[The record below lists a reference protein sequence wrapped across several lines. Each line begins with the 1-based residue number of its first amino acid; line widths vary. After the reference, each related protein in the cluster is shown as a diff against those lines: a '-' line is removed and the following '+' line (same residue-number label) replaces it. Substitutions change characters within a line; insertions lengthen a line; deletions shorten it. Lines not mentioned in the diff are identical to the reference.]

1 MSTATIIFIG
11 VGFYIVL
18 MVAIGAYASGKT
30 HTVNEFIVAGRGLPV
45 WLCSTTIVATWFG
58 GGTMMGASG
67 AAYDNGMLGVI
78 ADPLGAALALF
89 LFGFFFA
96 RLFRRLRIL
105 TVADYMAQRYG
116 QVAAMAITATILFS
130 NIAWVGAMLVAFG
143 LIFETL
149 TGTPLIVGI
158 VGGALV
164 IFVYTAV
171 GGLWAVAL
179 TDFLQMV
186 ILVVGL
192 IMLLIVVLTDVGGWS
207 AIGPR
212 LPADTF
218 RLLPGENTGEQWLNY
233 LRAWTIV
240 GLVDLSAQTLVQ
252 RALAAK
258 SERTAQNAFYLGG
271 LGYFVFGMI
280 PVTLGI
286 IASVSMPELADP
298 ESVIPSLAI
307 EHLHPVAVAIF
318 VGALLAAIMSSADSA
333 LLGCASMIANNV
345 LPLVRHNPSDRL
357 GLIVARTSI
366 PVCGVVAIIVALKIQ
381 VVFDLMLDANIL
393 GLAAIIVPF
402 ILGVWWKKAN
412 RTGALS
418 AMGAGLSAWL
428 LTLFF
433 APHLP
438 ADFVGLGVSLLTM
451 LVVTPLTQKIDPP
464 RALVDS
470 DGKPVE
476 MTDRLGTLPLWK
488 RTAS

>member
-1 MSTATIIFIG
+1 
-11 VGFYIVL
+11 
-18 MVAIGAYASGKT
+18 
-30 HTVNEFIVAGRGLPV
+30 
-45 WLCSTTIVATWFG
+45 
-58 GGTMMGASG
+58 
-67 AAYDNGMLGVI
+67 
-78 ADPLGAALALF
+78 
-89 LFGFFFA
+89 
-96 RLFRRLRIL
+96 
-105 TVADYMAQRYG
+105 MAQRYG

-258 SERTAQNAFYLGG
+258 SERAAQNAFYLGG

-418 AMGAGLSAWL
+418 AMAIGNGRRPVGLAADAVLRSAPACRLCRTRRLVIDDARRNATDTEDRSAPGTGRQRRQAGRDDRPAWHAASL
-428 LTLFF
+428 EANRQLTIHCPRTE
-433 APHLP
+433 AQKRTTMP
-438 ADFVGLGVSLLTM
+438 ADSS
-451 LVVTPLTQKIDPP
+451 VTSSTSEISNISYSPRISTDP
-464 RALVDS
+464 RVN
-470 DGKPVE
+470 
-476 MTDRLGTLPLWK
+476 
-488 RTAS
+488 RTPTP